1 MFYTLFTLSAAKII
15 GSLVSGLVSGA
26 WGLDTMFLV
35 GAGISFAAMLGIIL
49 YSLRNR
55 EVLQPV
61 AKKEE

>member
-1 MFYTLFTLSAAKII
+1 V
-15 GSLVSGLVSGA
+15 GSLVSGLISGA

-35 GAGISFAAMLGIIL
+35 GAGISFAAMLGVIL
-49 YSLRNR
+49 YSLRNK